1 MRAAASGSMSFSM
14 LHCSRKVARKNRR
27 MRSAAGMRLSNS
39 GDMSVSLSCASF
51 ERHIRFLQP
60 IRDCAVGTHHVGYA
74 VGQDQ
79 LQPVDGG
86 HSEQRI
92 ALIDQVENGS
102 NDERDIERP
111 AGHAVG
117 NRTPACELPDRIR
130 TTQKLHRKP
139 PHPPGAQDA
148 NGSSF
153 DDLVGAAYS
162 GTRDAW

>member
-1 MRAAASGSMSFSM
+1 MRVVAFGSISFSM

-51 ERHIRFLQP
+51 ERHVHFLQP
-60 IRDCAVGTHHVGYA
+60 IRDCAVSTHHVGYA

-79 LQPVDGG
+79 FQPVDGC

-92 ALIDQVENGS
+92 ALIDQVEHGS

-111 AGHAVG
+111 AGHPVG
-117 NRTPACELPDRIR
+117 YRAPALLESPMMNVDPIR
-130 TTQKLHRKP
+130 PPTTYILLSISEAP
-139 PHPPGAQDA
+139 
-148 NGSSF
+148 
-153 DDLVGAAYS
+153 
-162 GTRDAW
+162 